1 MKLLFDTSAIVKRY
15 KAEQGHDAVAR
26 LLDDATAVAM
36 AAHCKVEIASGFS
49 REVHDGAIDAAQF
62 SSAMAEVAQDFSD
75 FEVLPLTPQIEALA
89 MAAMANHR
97 LRVLDA
103 LHIGTAQIAQVDL
116 FVTADQQ
123 QARAAQ
129 AVGLKTELIKG

>member
-15 KAEQGHDAVAR
+15 KAEQGCEVVDR
-26 LLDDATAVAM
+26 LFAEANAVAM

-49 REVHDGAIDAAQF
+49 REVHDGAIDMAQYG
-62 SSAMAEVAQDFSD
+62 STMAEVAQDFSD
-75 FEVLPLTPQIEALA
+75 FDVLPITPGIEALA
-89 MAAMANHR
+89 IAAMASHR
-97 LRVLDA
+97 LRAMDA

-116 FVTADQQ
+116 FVTADRQ
-123 QARAAQ
+123 QAKAAQ